1 MTVAE
6 ARKFGRELLE
16 RNPEFKISGYADASL
31 LLMHALF
38 CTRSELLAYPEKILT
53 PDQEHFY
60 RGFLAERDSGRPVQ
74 YITGEQEFWGL
85 PFTVTSDVLIPRPET
100 EHLVEAALER
110 LQQYAAP
117 RIVDVGTGSGAIAIA
132 LAYALRN
139 MQPLT
144 QITALEISVAA
155 LAVAQENAERNGVGE
170 KIRWM
175 KSDLLAGVQGESFEL
190 IVSNPPYIA
199 DAERETLATEVREH
213 EPALALF
220 SGPTGL
226 EIYER
231 LIPQAEQVLTHDGWL
246 MMEIG
251 WTQQPAI
258 AKLLERW
265 RSVEFL
271 PDLQGHLRVVC
282 AQQPAEVI

>member
-1 MTVAE
+1 MTVTE

-16 RNPEFKISGYADASL
+16 RNPEFKKSGYADASF
-31 LLMHALF
+31 LLMHALL
-38 CTRSELLAYPEKILT
+38 CARSELLAYPERTLT
-53 PDQEHFY
+53 PDQEKFY
-60 RGFLAERDSGRPVQ
+60 KHCLAERASGKPVQ

-85 PFTVTSDVLIPRPET
+85 PLAVTPDVLIPRPET

-110 LQQYAAP
+110 LQAFAAP
-117 RIVDVGTGSGAIAIA
+117 RVVDVGTGSGAIAIA

-139 MQPLT
+139 MQPLA
-144 QITALEISVAA
+144 QITALDISDAA
-155 LAVAQENAERNGVGE
+155 LAVAHKNAERNGVDE
-170 KIRWM
+170 KIHWAQ
-175 KSDLLAGVQGESFEL
+175 SDLLSTVQGKRFEL
-190 IVSNPPYIA
+190 VLSNPPYIA
-199 DAERETLATEVREH
+199 DAERETLATEVRDH

-231 LIPQAEQVLTHDGWL
+231 LIPQAEQVLVSDGWL

-251 WTQQPAI
+251 YTQHPAI
-258 AKLLERW
+258 AKLLAHW

-271 PDLQGHLRVVC
+271 ADLQGHLRVAC
-282 AQQPAEVI
+282 AQKPLQ